1 MKEERR
7 KISIL
12 GCGWLGL
19 PLAKK
24 LIENGFSI
32 KGSTT
37 SEEKLIVLEANK
49 IQPYLITLH
58 EDKITGNTADFLNE
72 SEVLIIDIP
81 PKLRANSS
89 TALGKTFVKK
99 IKNLIVEIEKS
110 AIKKVLFISS
120 TSVYGDLPIFSTAL
134 EVTEESNLNPD
145 SEGGKQLI
153 EVEQLLQSNRS
164 FQTTVIRFGGLIGE
178 DRHPI
183 KFLAGRE
190 NVENPEAPINFIHQE
205 DCIGIIEKLIN
216 KGLRQAQSDNWN
228 WNETFNAVA
237 PNHPK
242 RAEYYHKKALEM
254 NLKVPTFVKDS
265 KSKGKII
272 SSEKLQQILNY
283 TFQKEI

>member
-1 MKEERR
+1 MNN

-37 SEEKLIVLEANK
+37 SEEKLVVLEANK
-49 IQPYLITLH
+49 IQSHLIALY
-58 EDKITGNTADFLNE
+58 EDKIIGNITDFLNE

-81 PKLRANSS
+81 PKLRGSQTEN
-89 TALGKTFVKK
+89 FVSK

-110 AIKKVLFISS
+110 AVKKVLFISS
-120 TSVYGDLPIFSTAL
+120 TSVYGDTFPIIELNEDSIP
-134 EVTEESNLNPD
+134 NPD

-153 EVEQLLQSNRS
+153 EVEQLLQSNTN
-164 FQTTVIRFGGLIGE
+164 FKTTVIRFGGLIGE

-183 KFLAGRE
+183 KFIAGRE

-216 KGLRQAQSDNWN
+216 KGLRQAQSDNWD

-237 PNHPK
+237 PNHPT
-242 RAEYYHKKALEM
+242 RADYYYKKALEM

-272 SSEKLQQILNY
+272 SSQKLQKILDY
-283 TFQKEI
+283 SFQKQI

>member
-1 MKEERR
+1 MKE
-7 KISIL
+7 KNISIL

-37 SEEKLIVLEANK
+37 SEEKLVALEENK
-49 IQPYLITLH
+49 IQPYLIALH
-58 EDKITGNTADFLNE
+58 EDKIIGNTADFLNE
-72 SEVLIIDIP
+72 SEILIINIP
-81 PKLRANSS
+81 PKLRGAQSEN
-89 TALGKTFVKK
+89 FVSK
-99 IKNLIVEIEKS
+99 IKNLIIEIEKS
-110 AIKKVLFISS
+110 EIKKVLFISS
-120 TSVYGDLPIFSTAL
+120 TSVYGDTFPIVELNEDAIP
-134 EVTEESNLNPD
+134 NPD
-145 SEGGKQLI
+145 SEGGKQLL
-153 EVEQLLQSNRS
+153 EVEQLLQSNKN
-164 FQTTVIRFGGLIGE
+164 FKTTVVRFGGLIGI

-216 KGLRQAQSDNWN
+216 EGLRQAQSDNLN

-237 PNHPK
+237 PEHPT
-242 RAEYYHKKALEM
+242 RADYYHKKALEM

-272 SSEKLQQILNY
+272 IRKKLQRILNY
-283 TFQKEI
+283 TFQIEI

>member
-1 MKEERR
+1 MNGSN

-37 SEEKLIVLEANK
+37 SEEKLTVLEENK
-49 IQPYLITLH
+49 IQPYLIALD
-58 EDKITGNTADFLNE
+58 EDKIIGNITNFLKE

-81 PKLRANSS
+81 PKLRGAQSEN
-89 TALGKTFVKK
+89 FVSK
-99 IKNLIVEIEKS
+99 IKNLIIEIEKS

-134 EVTEESNLNPD
+134 EVTEESALNPD
-145 SEGGKQLI
+145 SEGGKQLL
-153 EVEQLLQSNRS
+153 EVEQLLQSNPN
-164 FQTTVIRFGGLIGE
+164 FKTTVVRFGGLIGK

-183 KFLAGRE
+183 QFLSGRE
-190 NVENPEAPINFIHQE
+190 NVENPEAPINFIHQD

-216 KGLRQAQSDNWN
+216 KGLRQAQSDNWD

-237 PNHPK
+237 PEHPT
-242 RAEYYHKKALEM
+242 RADYYHKKALEM

-272 SSEKLQQILNY
+272 SSKKLQKILNY
-283 TFQKEI
+283 TFQKQI